1 MTLIPKFLRRD
12 PRVYLPQTGGR
23 PRGFSSQF
31 FVLIDQRAK
40 MLFDSRRSGFRL
52 ECPESCRGAKI
63 FGRMLLN
70 WLIRIII
77 EIGHV
82 EALFSLSPA

>member
-1 MTLIPKFLRRD
+1 
-12 PRVYLPQTGGR
+12 VYLPQTDGR
-23 PRGFSSQF
+23 LLGLSRQF

-40 MLFDSRRSGFRL
+40 MLFDSRRGDFRL
-52 ECPESCRGAKI
+52 ECPEACRGAKI

-70 WLIRIII
+70 WLIRIFI

-82 EALFSLSPA
+82 GGLFSLSPA

>member
-1 MTLIPKFLRRD
+1 MLEE
-12 PRVYLPQTGGR
+12 YLPLMRAGLLD
-23 PRGFSSQF
+23 FSRQS
-31 FVLIDQRAK
+31 FVFIDQRAK
-40 MLFDSRRSGFRL
+40 TLFDTWRRSFRL
-52 ECPESCRGAKI
+52 ECSESCRGTKI